1 MQPVKKENESV
12 KSSTRPTKKN
22 KWNGGGWEVNHG
34 WVECFYLFCLILFG
48 GWWGCFFVSLKDL
61 FWTWIIQLA
70 TVAVYKINPIN
81 CSAVPLPI
89 ITQSIKHNLNWR
101 QRQKEREDETGSAH
115 PQPNVWIFLFWSSL
129 TSFFPTSCLG
139 GGNRR
144 FFQVE
149 IAPSAPCFLIIPSY
163 TWCFRTGWSIR
174 QASPWEPH
182 CTAAIGSPPVSSLLC
197 CVDGTGWKVR
207 WACWPCLEPHV
218 CLQLRAWDSDQ
229 ERELHKQ
236 VSLCTQFTQYAQG
249 QLYLPL
255 LLPYCVNP
263 SQQYTVNSWVS
274 VL

>member
-1 MQPVKKENESV
+1 MAGLSV
-12 KSSTRPTKKN
+12 FI
-22 KWNGGGWEVNHG
+22 
-34 WVECFYLFCLILFG
+34 CFVWFCLGVG
-48 GWWGCFFVSLKDL
+48 GVVSLFPWKIFSEREL
-61 FWTWIIQLA
+61 SSLLPWLSIRSIQSIA
-70 TVAVYKINPIN
+70 
-81 CSAVPLPI
+81 PLSHCLLS
-89 ITQSIKHNLNWR
+89 QSIKHNLNWR